1 MDVKYRMKQPASEQ
15 LPPLEVQEE
24 FSLLMSLSLDA
35 LLDGAEEQRFQTYLV
50 QYPVLARQWR
60 DWQLLDRQ
68 FALTP
73 AAEPQSG
80 FVERF
85 EVRLAQQERRRL
97 LWRNLL
103 IGAFIILVWG
113 GMLVGGTALAAYVL
127 LYQGGWLVDLIHT
140 VAYYGAALSQWLNA
154 TWTSLM
160 ALLETPQAIG
170 FGVCYVL
177 IAGGLLAVWVRFLRQ
192 STREAD
198 MTSSLNEPLGV

>member
-35 LLDGAEEQRFQTYLV
+35 LLDRAEEHRFQTYLL

-68 FALTP
+68 FTLTP
-73 AAEPQSG
+73 AAEPAIG

-85 EVRLAQQERRRL
+85 EARLAQQERRRL

-103 IGAFIILVWG
+103 IGTLIILVWG

-127 LYQGGWLVDLIHT
+127 LYQGGWLVDLVHT
-140 VAYYGAALSQWLNA
+140 VAYYGAALSKWLEA
-154 TWTSLM
+154 TWTTLTD
-160 ALLETPQAIG
+160 LLETPQAIG

-177 IAGGLLAVWVRFLRQ
+177 IAGGLLAIWVRFLRHT
-192 STREAD
+192 TRESDLPA
-198 MTSSLNEPLGV
+198 SLNEPLGV